1 MKLNKRKP
9 VLDERELQ
17 VMYRIE
23 HFGLWLMYGLLCA
36 AVLVQLFLGA
46 ELVQMAGELSV
57 IVCVSVVMMIA
68 NARHGIWDENSRPSV
83 KSNAAWAAGA
93 GVCVAALVA
102 LKRASAVGGLIAGVV
117 TAALCFLLL
126 MALMAYTLKRQKQQE
141 KALED

>member
-1 MKLNKRKP
+1 MFKRKKS

-46 ELVQMAGELSV
+46 EIAQMAGELFV
-57 IVCVSVVMMIA
+57 VVCVSVVMMIA
-68 NARHGIWDENSRPSV
+68 NARQGIWDEGSRPSV
-83 KSNAAWAAGA
+83 KGNVVWAIGAGA
-93 GVCVAALVA
+93 CVAVLVA
-102 LKRASAVGGLIAGVV
+102 LLRASAAAGLIAGVV
-117 TAALCFLLL
+117 TAGLCFLLL
-126 MALMAYTLKRQKQQE
+126 SALMSYTLRRQKAQE

>member
-1 MKLNKRKP
+1 MLKRRKT

-17 VMYRIE
+17 VLYRIE

-46 ELVQMAGELSV
+46 QLAQMAGELAV
-57 IVCVSVVMMIA
+57 IVCVSVAMMIA
-68 NARHGIWDENSRPSV
+68 NARQGIWDDTSRPSV
-83 KSNAAWAAGA
+83 KSNAVWAAGA

-102 LKRASAVGGLIAGVV
+102 LLRANAAAGLVAGLV
-117 TAALCFLLL
+117 TAGLCFLLL
-126 MALMAYTLKRQKQQE
+126 SVLMTYMLRRQKEQE